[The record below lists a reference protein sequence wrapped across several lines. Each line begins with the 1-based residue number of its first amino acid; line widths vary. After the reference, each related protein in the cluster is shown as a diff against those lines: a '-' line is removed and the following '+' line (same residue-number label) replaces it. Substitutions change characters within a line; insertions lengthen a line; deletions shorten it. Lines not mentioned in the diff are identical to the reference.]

1 VLMSDNAKTFKNSS
15 KEVMKIVWLDQ
26 VSEHLTNEQV
36 EWQFIVE
43 KAPWWG
49 GYCERM
55 VQSIKRCLKNTI
67 G

>member
-1 VLMSDNAKTFKNSS
+1 MSDNAKTFKNSS
-15 KEVMKIVWLDQ
+15 KEVMKIVWFDQ

-49 GYCERM
+49 GYWERM
-55 VQSIKRCLKNTI
+55 VQSIKRCLKKTI